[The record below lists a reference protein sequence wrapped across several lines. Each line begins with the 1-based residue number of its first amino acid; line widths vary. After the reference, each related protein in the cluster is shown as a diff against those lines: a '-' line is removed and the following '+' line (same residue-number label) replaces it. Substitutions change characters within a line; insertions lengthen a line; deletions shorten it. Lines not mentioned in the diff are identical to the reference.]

1 MKSVPTLI
9 LLSFPWLHPFA
20 TGPSPAVASLL
31 FSWTFAIIFFLA
43 HWLGSYRITRE
54 QLVCFVAGAWLASAL
69 ISAVVGLFQYFEA
82 TALFGGWVSRSEFGE
97 AYANLRQRNQF
108 ATLTNMGM
116 AALLWWIV
124 QARTSLA
131 SQAFLSRSISR
142 DWLSVISVAAAAALL
157 AVGNAASSSRT
168 GLVQLIMLLILT
180 GVWTRQETGWHHPAV
195 RRALLVAVMA
205 YGLAALTLPT
215 LAGLDA
221 NSTGILVRLHE
232 GDSACTSRLTLWRN
246 VLHLIA
252 QKPWLGWG
260 WGELDYAHFITL
272 YPGARFC
279 DILDNAHNLPLHLAV
294 ELGIPAAFAVC
305 ALGLWLAWRARP
317 WHEAD
322 AGRQMAWTVLALIL
336 LHSML
341 EYPLWY
347 GPFQMAV
354 GLCIFLLWTSRP
366 AGSAS
371 AEPAVA
377 VSRQRNR
384 PLVSVFIR
392 GFAIVLMVFVS
403 YTAWDYHRISQIYL
417 GPEQRSPAYRDDTLE
432 KIRGSWLFQDQVRFA
447 QLTITSLS
455 AENALQVNALAK
467 HLLHFSPEPR
477 VIEALI
483 ESAVLLGRDDE
494 ALYYLQRY
502 RAAFPERHARWA
514 AMQRHSRCLG
524 GPALLDCVLD
534 GQ

>member
-1 MKSVPTLI
+1 MGTILIWRNPVVPRLPFNESLWGAVSVAWMTAA
-9 LLSFPWLHPFA
+9 LLS
-20 TGPSPAVASLL
+20 AV
-31 FSWTFAIIFFLA
+31 F
-43 HWLGSYRITRE
+43 GM
-54 QLVCFVAGAWLASAL
+54 
-69 ISAVVGLFQYFEA
+69 FQYFKA
-82 TALFGGWVSRSEFGE
+82 TTIFGGWVSKSEFGE

-116 AALLWWIV
+116 AALLWWII

-131 SQAFLSRSISR
+131 SPAFVPRSISW
-142 DWLSVISVAAAAALL
+142 DWRPIMSVAAAALL

-168 GLVQLIMLLILT
+168 GLLQLIMLLVLT
-180 GVWTRQETGWHHPAV
+180 WVWTRQGTGWRLPQV
-195 RRALLVAVMA
+195 RRVLLAALVA

-215 LAGLDA
+215 LAGLDVK
-221 NSTGILVRLHE
+221 STGILARLHE

-252 QKPWLGWG
+252 QRPWLGWG
-260 WGELDYAHFITL
+260 WGELDFAHFITL

-294 ELGIPAAFAVC
+294 ELGIPAALAIC
-305 ALGLWLAWRARP
+305 SLGLWLVWQTKP
-317 WHEAD
+317 WGETD

-347 GPFQMAV
+347 GPFQMAA

-366 AGSAS
+366 AHSAS
-371 AEPAVA
+371 AAPTAASLEK
-377 VSRQRNR
+377 NK
-384 PLVSVFIR
+384 PLASVFIR
-392 GFAIVLMVFVS
+392 SFAAVLIVFVG
-403 YTAWDYHRISQIYL
+403 YAAWDYRRISQIYL
-417 GPEQRSPAYRDDTLE
+417 APEQRAPAYRDNTLE
-432 KIRGSWLFQDQVRFA
+432 KMGDSWLFRDQVRFA
-447 QLTITSLS
+447 QLTITPLTVD
-455 AENALQVNALAK
+455 NAQQVNALAK
-467 HLLHFSPEPR
+467 HLLHFSPESR
-477 VIEALI
+477 VIEKLI
-483 ESAVLLGRDDE
+483 ESAVMLGRDDE
-494 ALYYLQRY
+494 ALFYLQRY

-524 GPALLDCVLD
+524 GPAPLDCVLD

>member
-1 MKSVPTLI
+1 M
-9 LLSFPWLHPFA
+9 
-20 TGPSPAVASLL
+20 
-31 FSWTFAIIFFLA
+31 
-43 HWLGSYRITRE
+43 
-54 QLVCFVAGAWLASAL
+54 
-69 ISAVVGLFQYFEA
+69 GLFQYFGVPA
-82 TALFGGWVSRSEFGE
+82 ALAPLFNTTGLGE
-97 AYANLRQRNQF
+97 AYGNLRQRNQF

-124 QARTSLA
+124 RAPMRPAIQRDSILRRWLLATS
-131 SQAFLSRSISR
+131 
-142 DWLSVISVAAAAALL
+142 VVCAATLL

-168 GLVQLIMLLILT
+168 GLLQLAMLVLLRWIWTRFGTGWRQSGVGRILLIVLVAY
-180 GVWTRQETGWHHPAV
+180 GVAAV
-195 RRALLVAVMA
+195 ALPLLV
-205 YGLAALTLPT
+205 
-215 LAGLDA
+215 GLDLK
-221 NSTGILVRLHE
+221 STGILARLHD
-232 GDSACTSRLTLWRN
+232 GDPACASRLTLWGN

-252 QKPWLGWG
+252 QRPWLGWG

-317 WHEAD
+317 WREAD

-347 GPFQMAV
+347 GPFQMAA
-354 GLCIFLLWTSRP
+354 GLCIFLLWTSR
-366 AGSAS
+366 AARSAS
-371 AEPAVA
+371 AAPAAVA
-377 VSRQRNR
+377 SRQRNR
-384 PLVSVFIR
+384 PLASVFIR
-392 GFAIVLMVFVS
+392 NFAIVLIAFVG
-403 YTAWDYHRISQIYL
+403 YAAWDYHRISQIYL
-417 GPEQRSPAYRDDTLE
+417 APEQRAAAYRDNTLE
-432 KIRGSWLFQDQVRFA
+432 KMGDSWLFRDQVRFA

-477 VIEALI
+477 VIEKLI

-494 ALYYLQRY
+494 ALFYLQRY

-524 GPALLDCVLD
+524 GPAPLDCILD
-534 GQ
+534 GR